1 MHKMLPRTLLRRSV
15 ANKLRGQPIYKGTH
29 SLHPAP
35 ASPPPPPQL
44 SSGRPNMWILLAT
57 GMTGGVIGGL
67 AVFGA
72 GYTYYHFSG
81 IKRAV
86 DVSKQFRVYLEQT
99 KQSIVNKHSN
109 EIGRLG
115 AKASGPLLQQV
126 ISRLPDK
133 AYLAEKA
140 DQSVGLLKGFL
151 GKGKD

>member
-57 GMTGGVIGGL
+57 SMTGGIIGSL

-99 KQSIVNKHSN
+99 KQSIVNREAGS
-109 EIGRLG
+109 EG
-115 AKASGPLLQQV
+115 
-126 ISRLPDK
+126 
-133 AYLAEKA
+133 
-140 DQSVGLLKGFL
+140 
-151 GKGKD
+151 